1 MRLDEAVL
9 GKWYGR
15 DSKARFEIKH
25 KLTDPWLLHDWSTF
39 RDERVLPRAQGLFVM
54 TATDRKVIEDDETLQ
69 GAINK
74 ESFKLLVKDIN
85 RFYRTGLQ
93 VDQIIQ
99 SVPAKQ
105 RSVATRDAVRTS
117 ISMTQQEILN
127 QFAKAGYMKIVD
139 GNATWTSKGETIR
152 TMLGSNLQ

>member
-1 MRLDEAVL
+1 
-9 GKWYGR
+9 
-15 DSKARFEIKH
+15 
-25 KLTDPWLLHDWSTF
+25 
-39 RDERVLPRAQGLFVM
+39 M